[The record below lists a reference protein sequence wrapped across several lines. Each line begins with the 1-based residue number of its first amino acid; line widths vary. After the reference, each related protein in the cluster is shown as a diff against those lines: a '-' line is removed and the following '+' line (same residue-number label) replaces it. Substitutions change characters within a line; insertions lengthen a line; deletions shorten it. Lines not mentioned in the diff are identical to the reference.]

1 MNWEDKLRKSGFSN
15 GRDWVIEISIAESFI
30 ESLLKKQRDICI
42 KIFEDGCVEVPLKY
56 SYEEDARYNYPERED
71 KIYQGLKNAPEPG
84 EE

>member
-1 MNWEDKLRKSGFSN
+1 MNWETELARQINKGDG
-15 GRDWVIEISIAESFI
+15 DPIEYVK
-30 ESLLKKQRDICI
+30 SLLKKQRDICI

-84 EE
+84 VSE